1 MSQEERIAEFMRLMQ
16 EALHKTGIT
25 VAVEAGQ
32 NLVVFDTKS
41 NEPVELEIMVGT
53 EITTED
59 GRTSITTFDR
69 SNITDG
75 CRAD

>member
-25 VAVEAGQ
+25 VAIEAGQ

-41 NEPVELEIMVGT
+41 NEPVELEITVGT
-53 EITTED
+53 EVVKKG
-59 GRTSITTFDR
+59 GRTSVTTFDR
-69 SNITDG
+69 SEMES
-75 CRAD
+75 

>member
-41 NEPVELEIMVGT
+41 NEPVELEITVGT
-53 EITTED
+53 EVVKKG
-59 GRTSITTFDR
+59 GRTSVTTFNR
-69 SNITDG
+69 SEMES
-75 CRAD
+75 

>member
-41 NEPVELEIMVGT
+41 NEPVELEITVGT
-53 EITTED
+53 EVVKKG
-59 GRTSITTFDR
+59 GRTSVTTFDR
-69 SNITDG
+69 SEMEQ
-75 CRAD
+75 

>member
-41 NEPVELEIMVGT
+41 NEPVELEITVGT
-53 EITTED
+53 EVVKKD
-59 GRTSITTFDR
+59 GRTSVTTFDR
-69 SNITDG
+69 TEMEQ
-75 CRAD
+75 

>member
-1 MSQEERIAEFMRLMQ
+1 MKGMSEVTA
-16 EALHKTGIT
+16 KTGIT
-25 VAVEAGQ
+25 YAVEAGQ
-32 NLVVFDTKS
+32 NLVVFDVQK
-41 NEPVELEIMVGT
+41 NEPVELEITVGT
-53 EITTED
+53 EVVKED

>member
-41 NEPVELEIMVGT
+41 NEPVELEITVGT
-53 EITTED
+53 EVVKKD
-59 GRTSITTFDR
+59 GRTSVTTFDR
-69 SNITDG
+69 SEMEQ
-75 CRAD
+75 

>member
-1 MSQEERIAEFMRLMQ
+1 MSQEERIAEFMHLMQ

-41 NEPVELEIMVGT
+41 NEPVELEITVGT
-53 EITTED
+53 EVVKKN
-59 GRTSITTFDR
+59 GRTSVTTFDN
-69 SNITDG
+69 SEMES
-75 CRAD
+75 

>member
-1 MSQEERIAEFMRLMQ
+1 MSQEERINEFMRLMQ

-41 NEPVELEIMVGT
+41 NEPVELEITVGT
-53 EITTED
+53 EVVKKG
-59 GRTSITTFDR
+59 GRTSVTTFDN
-69 SNITDG
+69 SEMES
-75 CRAD
+75 

>member
-41 NEPVELEIMVGT
+41 HEPVELEITVGT
-53 EITTED
+53 EVVKKG
-59 GRTSITTFDR
+59 GRTSVTTFDR
-69 SNITDG
+69 SEMES
-75 CRAD
+75 

>member
-41 NEPVELEIMVGT
+41 NEPVELEITVGT
-53 EITTED
+53 EVVKKD
-59 GRTSITTFDR
+59 GRTSVTTFDN
-69 SNITDG
+69 SEMKS
-75 CRAD
+75 

>member
-41 NEPVELEIMVGT
+41 NEPVELEITVGT
-53 EITTED
+53 EVVKKG
-59 GRTSITTFDR
+59 GRTSVTTFDR
-69 SNITDG
+69 SEIES
-75 CRAD
+75 

>member
-25 VAVEAGQ
+25 VAVQPGQ

-41 NEPVELEIMVGT
+41 NEPVELEITVGT
-53 EITTED
+53 EVVKKG
-59 GRTSITTFDR
+59 GRTSVTTFDN
-69 SNITDG
+69 SEMES
-75 CRAD
+75 

>member
-41 NEPVELEIMVGT
+41 NEPVELEITVGT
-53 EITTED
+53 EVVKKG
-59 GRTSITTFDR
+59 GRTSVTTFDR
-69 SNITDG
+69 SEMEL
-75 CRAD
+75 

>member
-1 MSQEERIAEFMRLMQ
+1 MSQKERIAEFMRLMQ

-41 NEPVELEIMVGT
+41 NEPVELEITVGT
-53 EITTED
+53 EVVKKG
-59 GRTSITTFDR
+59 GRTSVTTFDN
-69 SNITDG
+69 SEIES
-75 CRAD
+75 

>member
-41 NEPVELEIMVGT
+41 NEPVELEITVGT
-53 EITTED
+53 EVVKKG
-59 GRTSITTFDR
+59 GRTSVTTFDNSEKKTR
-69 SNITDG
+69 KSI
-75 CRAD
+75 

>member
-1 MSQEERIAEFMRLMQ
+1 MRLMQ

-41 NEPVELEIMVGT
+41 NEPVELEITVGT
-53 EITTED
+53 EVVKKG
-59 GRTSITTFDR
+59 GRTSVTTFDN
-69 SNITDG
+69 SEIES
-75 CRAD
+75 

>member
-41 NEPVELEIMVGT
+41 NEPVELEITVGT
-53 EITTED
+53 EVVKNG
-59 GRTSITTFDR
+59 GRTSVTVFDR
-69 SNITDG
+69 SNIG
-75 CRAD
+75 E

>member
-16 EALHKTGIT
+16 EALHRTGIT

-41 NEPVELEIMVGT
+41 NEPVELEITVGT
-53 EITTED
+53 EVVKKG
-59 GRTSITTFDR
+59 GRTSVTTFDR
-69 SNITDG
+69 SEMES
-75 CRAD
+75 

>member
-1 MSQEERIAEFMRLMQ
+1 MSQAERIAEFMRLMQ

-41 NEPVELEIMVGT
+41 NEPVELEITVGT
-53 EITTED
+53 EVVKKD
-59 GRTSITTFDR
+59 GRTSVTTFDR
-69 SNITDG
+69 SEMEQ
-75 CRAD
+75 

>member
-32 NLVVFDTKS
+32 NLVVCDTKS
-41 NEPVELEIMVGT
+41 NEPVELEITVGT
-53 EITTED
+53 EVVKKG
-59 GRTSITTFDR
+59 GRTSVTTFDN
-69 SNITDG
+69 SEMES
-75 CRAD
+75 

>member
-41 NEPVELEIMVGT
+41 NEPVELEITVGT
-53 EITTED
+53 EVVKKD
-59 GRTSITTFDR
+59 GRTSVTTFDN
-69 SNITDG
+69 SEMES
-75 CRAD
+75 

>member
-16 EALHKTGIT
+16 EALQKTGIT

-41 NEPVELEIMVGT
+41 NEPVELEITVGT
-53 EITTED
+53 EVVKKG
-59 GRTSITTFDR
+59 GRTSVTTFDN
-69 SNITDG
+69 SEMES
-75 CRAD
+75 

>member
-1 MSQEERIAEFMRLMQ
+1 MRLMQ

-41 NEPVELEIMVGT
+41 NEPVELEITVGT
-53 EITTED
+53 EVVKKG
-59 GRTSITTFDR
+59 GRTSVTTFDN
-69 SNITDG
+69 SEMES
-75 CRAD
+75 